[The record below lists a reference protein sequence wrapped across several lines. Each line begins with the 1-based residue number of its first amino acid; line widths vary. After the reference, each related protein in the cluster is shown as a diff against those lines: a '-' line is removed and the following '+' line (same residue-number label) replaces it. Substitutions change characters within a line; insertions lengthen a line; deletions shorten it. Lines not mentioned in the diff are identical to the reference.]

1 MKIGILMN
9 PHGKAHARFG
19 ADKFKKLRDVGFDGV
34 FSLECSPRT
43 ADDAD
48 YEAQSVALREIAEPI
63 LK

>member
-19 ADKFKKLRDVGFDGV
+19 ADKFKKLR
-34 FSLECSPRT
+34 
-43 ADDAD
+43 
-48 YEAQSVALREIAEPI
+48 EIAEAI